1 MEWLQNITLPQS
13 LEHIELLYYLLV
25 ISLFIFISFVSVI
38 FWGTGLSVYFKV
50 NEKKY
55 LDDKYRRITKD
66 IIEIVTIN
74 KSTGLILGIVP
85 LITAI
90 LIFAQLFQSTA
101 TANLDYL
108 TASLFLLSVALFFI
122 YDYRNSLSD
131 LKELR
136 LSSGIAGFI
145 ILFFALWLFVT
156 GITVAVFHGH
166 RQPEG
171 LFSDMFSSLVII
183 RFIFLFVASLA
194 VTGGAVLFGLFF
206 SLGNRA
212 KIDNEY
218 AEFVKS
224 RMLKVTFTATILLPL
239 IMFVNLFIVPDT
251 SLSGAIFAYII
262 IGLFLLFLAYHFLYM
277 IFAKFS
283 SKFTALLFF
292 SLLLMLLTVI
302 INDKIIISNTTKVQS
317 AILAVEY
324 DELLAELKGDDVVVE
339 INGEEIYKV
348 RCASCHKFDRK
359 LVGPPHNEVVP
370 KFFGKEEL
378 LLDFIKNPTRID
390 ETYPPMPNPGLK
402 PAEAKAV
409 ADYVLE
415 QVKKNVEKK

>member
-38 FWGTGLSVYFKV
+38 FCGTGLSVYFKV

-55 LDDKYRRITKD
+55 LDDKYRRIAKD

-74 KSTGLILGIVP
+74 KNTGVILGIVP

-90 LIFAQLFQSTA
+90 LIFAQLFQSAEIT
-101 TANLDYL
+101 NLDYL
-108 TASLFLLSVALFFI
+108 TASLVLLSVALFFI

-131 LKELR
+131 LKQLR

-156 GITVAVFHGH
+156 GMTVAVFHGH
-166 RQPEG
+166 WQPQG
-171 LFSDMFSSLVII
+171 LFSDLFSSLVIL

-194 VTGGAVLFGLFF
+194 VTGSAVLFGLFF
-206 SLGNRA
+206 PIGNRSKA
-212 KIDNEY
+212 VNDY

-224 RMLKVTFTATILLPL
+224 RMLKITFTTAILLPL
-239 IMFVNLFIVPDT
+239 IIFANLFVVPDT

-262 IGLFLLFLAYHFLYM
+262 IGMFLLFLSYHFLYM
-277 IFAKFS
+277 IFARFS

-302 INDKIIISNTTKVQS
+302 INDNIIISNTIKVQS

-324 DELLAELKGDDVVVE
+324 DELLAELKGEDVAVE

-370 KFFGKEEL
+370 KYFGKEEL
-378 LLDFIKNPTRID
+378 LLAFIKNPSRVD
-390 ETYPPMPNPGLK
+390 ESYPPMPNPGLK

-409 ADYVLE
+409 ADWVLE
-415 QVKKNVEKK
+415 QVKKNVEN

>member
-1 MEWLQNITLPQS
+1 MEWLQNIILPQS
-13 LEHIELLYYLLV
+13 LEHIELLHYLLV
-25 ISLFIFISFVSVI
+25 ISLFIFISFVSII
-38 FWGTGLSVYFKV
+38 FWGSGLSVYFKV

-55 LDDKYRRITKD
+55 LNDKYRRIAKD
-66 IIEIVTIN
+66 IIDIVTIN
-74 KSTGLILGIVP
+74 KNTGIILGIVP

-108 TASLFLLSVALFFI
+108 TASLCLLSVALFFI

-145 ILFFALWLFVT
+145 ILFFALWLFVA

-166 RQPEG
+166 WQPEG
-171 LFSDMFSSLVII
+171 LFSDLFSSLVII

-206 SLGNRA
+206 PLGSRA
-212 KIDNEY
+212 KVDSEY
-218 AEFVKS
+218 AEFVKNK
-224 RMLKVTFTATILLPL
+224 MLKVTFTATILLPL
-239 IMFVNLFIVPDT
+239 IMFVNLFILPDT

-262 IGLFLLFLAYHFLYM
+262 IGMFLIFLAYHFLYM

-324 DELLAELKGDDVVVE
+324 DELLAELKGEEVAVE

-359 LVGPPHNEVVP
+359 LVGPPHNQVVP
-370 KFFGKEEL
+370 KYFGKEEL
-378 LLDFIKNPTRID
+378 LLAFIKNPSRID
-390 ETYPPMPNPGLK
+390 ENYPPMPNPGLK

-415 QVKKNVEKK
+415 QVKKTTGQ

>member
-13 LEHIELLYYLLV
+13 LEHIELLHYLLV
-25 ISLFIFISFVSVI
+25 ISLFIFISFVSII

-55 LDDKYRRITKD
+55 LDDKYRRIAKD

-74 KSTGLILGIVP
+74 KNTGVILGIVP

-108 TASLFLLSVALFFI
+108 TTSLCLLSVALFFI

-136 LSSGIAGFI
+136 LSSGITGFI

-166 RQPEG
+166 WQPEG
-171 LFSDMFSSLVII
+171 LFSDLFSSLVII

-194 VTGGAVLFGLFF
+194 VTGGAVLFGLF
-206 SLGNRA
+206 SPLGKRA
-212 KIDNEY
+212 KVDDDY

-324 DELLAELKGDDVVVE
+324 DELLAELKGEDVAVE

-370 KFFGKEEL
+370 KYFGKEEL
-378 LLDFIKNPTRID
+378 LLAFIKNPARVD

-415 QVKKNVEKK
+415 QVKKNVEK

>member
-13 LEHIELLYYLLV
+13 LEHIELLHYLLV
-25 ISLFIFISFVSVI
+25 ISLFIFISFVSII
-38 FWGTGLSVYFKV
+38 FWGTGLSVYFKM
-50 NEKKY
+50 NEKKF
-55 LDDKYRRITKD
+55 LDDKYRRIAKD

-74 KSTGLILGIVP
+74 KSTGVILGIVP

-90 LIFAQLFQSTA
+90 LIFAQLFQSAA

-108 TASLFLLSVALFFI
+108 TASLVLLSVALFFI

-131 LKELR
+131 LKQLR
-136 LSSGIAGFI
+136 LSSGIAGFV

-166 RQPEG
+166 WQPQG
-171 LFSDMFSSLVII
+171 LFSDLFSSLVIL

-194 VTGGAVLFGLFF
+194 VTGSAVLFGLFF
-206 SLGNRA
+206 PIGNRSKA
-212 KIDNEY
+212 VNDY

-224 RMLKVTFTATILLPL
+224 RMLKITFTTAILLPL
-239 IMFVNLFIVPDT
+239 IIFANLFVVPDT

-277 IFAKFS
+277 IFTKFS
-283 SKFTALLFF
+283 SKFTALLFL

-302 INDKIIISNTTKVQS
+302 VNDKIIISNTTKVQS

-324 DELLAELKGDDVVVE
+324 NELLAELKGDDAAIE
-339 INGEEIYKV
+339 INGEEIYKI
-348 RCASCHKFDRK
+348 RCASCHRFDKK

-370 KFFGKEEL
+370 KYFGKEEL
-378 LLDFIKNPTRID
+378 LLAFIKNPIRVD
-390 ETYPPMPNPGLK
+390 ETYPQMLNPGLK
-402 PAEAKAV
+402 PDEAKAV
-409 ADYVLE
+409 ADWLLE
-415 QVKKNVEKK
+415 QVKKNVGE

>member
-1 MEWLQNITLPQS
+1 MEWLQNISLPQS
-13 LEHIELLYYLLV
+13 LEHIELLQYLLV
-25 ISLFIFISFVSVI
+25 ISLFIFISYISVVL
-38 FWGTGLSVYFKV
+38 WGTGLSVYFKSI
-50 NEKKY
+50 EKRTDDEKY
-55 LDDKYRRITKD
+55 KRIAKD
-66 IIEIVTIN
+66 IVELVTIN
-74 KSTGLILGIVP
+74 KSTGVILGIVP
-85 LITAI
+85 LITLI
-90 LIFAQLFQSTA
+90 LIFAQLFQSAAIT
-101 TANLDYL
+101 NLDYL
-108 TASLFLLSVALFFI
+108 TASLILLSVAMVFI
-122 YDYRNSLSD
+122 YIYKNSLAD
-131 LKELR
+131 LKKPR
-136 LSSGIAGFI
+136 LGFGITGFI
-145 ILFFALWLFVT
+145 IMFFALWLFVA
-156 GITVAVFHGH
+156 GMTVAVFHGH
-166 RQPEG
+166 WQPSG
-171 LFSDMFSSLVII
+171 RIGDLFSSLVII
-183 RFIFLFVASLA
+183 RFLYFVVASLA
-194 VTGGAVLFGLFF
+194 VTGGAVLFGLFYP
-206 SLGNRA
+206 LGNR
-212 KIDNEY
+212 KKSDSDY

-239 IMFVNLFIVPDT
+239 IMFANLFILPDS

-277 IFAKFS
+277 IFVKFS

-324 DELLAELKGDDVVVE
+324 DELLAELKGEDVAVE

-370 KFFGKEEL
+370 KYFGKEEML
-378 LLDFIKNPTRID
+378 LAFIKNPSRID

-409 ADYVLE
+409 ANYVLE
-415 QVKKNVEKK
+415 QVKKTIEK

>member
-13 LEHIELLYYLLV
+13 LEHIELLHYLLV
-25 ISLFIFISFVSVI
+25 ISLFIFISFVSII
-38 FWGTGLSVYFKV
+38 FWGTGLSVYFKM
-50 NEKKY
+50 NEKKF
-55 LDDKYRRITKD
+55 LDDKYRRIAKD

-74 KSTGLILGIVP
+74 KNIGVILGIVP

-90 LIFAQLFQSTA
+90 LIFAQLFQSAA

-108 TASLFLLSVALFFI
+108 TASLVLLSVALFFI

-131 LKELR
+131 LKQLR
-136 LSSGIAGFI
+136 LSSGIAGFV

-166 RQPEG
+166 WQPQG
-171 LFSDMFSSLVII
+171 LFSDLFSSLVIL
-183 RFIFLFVASLA
+183 RFIFLFVASLS
-194 VTGGAVLFGLFF
+194 VTGSAVLFGLFF
-206 SLGNRA
+206 PIGNRSKA
-212 KIDNEY
+212 VNDY

-224 RMLKVTFTATILLPL
+224 RMLKITFTTAILLPL
-239 IMFVNLFIVPDT
+239 IIFANLFVVPDT

-277 IFAKFS
+277 IFTKFS
-283 SKFTALLFF
+283 SKFTALLFL

-302 INDKIIISNTTKVQS
+302 VNDKIIISNTTKVQS

-324 DELLAELKGDDVVVE
+324 NELLAELKGDDAAIE
-339 INGEEIYKV
+339 INGEEIYKI
-348 RCASCHKFDRK
+348 RCASCHRFDKK

-370 KFFGKEEL
+370 KYFGKEEL
-378 LLDFIKNPTRID
+378 LLAFIKNPIRVD
-390 ETYPPMPNPGLK
+390 ETYPQMLNPGLK
-402 PAEAKAV
+402 PDEAKAV
-409 ADYVLE
+409 ADWLLE
-415 QVKKNVEKK
+415 QVKKNVGE

>member
-13 LEHIELLYYLLV
+13 LEHIELLHYLLV
-25 ISLFIFISFVSVI
+25 ISLFIFIPIVSVF

-55 LDDKYRRITKD
+55 LDNKYRRIAKD

-74 KSTGLILGIVP
+74 RSTGVILGIVP

-90 LIFAQLFQSTA
+90 LIFAQLFQSAEIT
-101 TANLDYL
+101 NLDYL

-145 ILFFALWLFVT
+145 ILFFALWLFVA
-156 GITVAVFHGH
+156 GISVAVFHGYW
-166 RQPEG
+166 QPEG
-171 LFSDMFSSLVII
+171 LFSDLFSSLVII
-183 RFIFLFVASLA
+183 RFLFLFVASLA
-194 VTGGAVLFGLFF
+194 VTGGAILFGLFF
-206 SLGNRA
+206 PVGTKA
-212 KIDNEY
+212 KIDNDY

-239 IMFVNLFIVPDT
+239 IMFANLFIVPDT
-251 SLSGAIFAYII
+251 SLSGAIFTYII

-277 IFAKFS
+277 IFARFS

-302 INDKIIISNTTKVQS
+302 ISDKIIISNTTKVQS
-317 AILAVEY
+317 AVLAVEY
-324 DELLAELKGDDVVVE
+324 DELLAELKGEDVAIE
-339 INGEEIYKV
+339 LNGEEIYKV
-348 RCASCHKFDRK
+348 RCASCHRFDIK

-370 KFFGKEEL
+370 KYFGKEKEL
-378 LLDFIKNPTRID
+378 IAFIRNPSKID
-390 ETYPPMPNPGLK
+390 PDYPQMLNPGLK

-409 ADYVLE
+409 ADYLLE
-415 QVKKNVEKK
+415 LVKKNVVK

>member
-13 LEHIELLYYLLV
+13 LEHIELLHYLLV
-25 ISLFIFISFVSVI
+25 ISLFIFISFASVI
-38 FWGTGLSVYFKV
+38 FWGTGLSVYFKS
-50 NEKKY
+50 NEKKH
-55 LDDKYRRITKD
+55 LDDKYGKIAKD
-66 IIEIVTIN
+66 IIKLVTIN

-90 LIFAQLFQSTA
+90 LIFAQLFQSADT
-101 TANLDYL
+101 TNLDYL
-108 TASLFLLSVALFFI
+108 TASLILLSVAMFFM
-122 YDYRNSLSD
+122 YNYRNSLND
-131 LKELR
+131 LKKLR
-136 LSSGIAGFI
+136 LISGITGFI
-145 ILFFALWLFVT
+145 IMFFALWIFVA

-166 RQPEG
+166 WQPEG
-171 LFSDMFSSLVII
+171 LVSDLFSSLVII
-183 RFIFLFVASLA
+183 RFLFLVVASLA
-194 VTGGAVLFGLFF
+194 VTGGAVLFGLFYPI
-206 SLGNRA
+206 GNRE
-212 KIDNEY
+212 KLDDDY
-218 AEFVKS
+218 AQFVKN
-224 RMLKVTFTATILLPL
+224 RMLIVTFVATILLPI
-239 IMFVNLFIVPDT
+239 IMFANLFIVPDA

-277 IFAKFS
+277 IFVKFS

-324 DELLAELKGDDVVVE
+324 DELLAELKGEDVTVE
-339 INGEEIYKV
+339 LNGEEIYKV
-348 RCASCHKFDRK
+348 RCESCHKFDIK

-370 KFFGKEEL
+370 KYFGKEEL
-378 LLDFIKNPTRID
+378 LLAFIKNPSRID

-402 PAEAKAV
+402 PDEAKAV

-415 QVKKNVEKK
+415 QVKMNVEK